1 MIEVTKNYKEETK
14 NAIVNAANIILG
26 KAEEL
31 SKDIDEFKVNGISIW
46 IILEPG
52 KEPQLDITKIYVP
65 L

>member
-46 IILEPG
+46 ISLEPG
-52 KEPQLDITKIYVP
+52 KEPQLDITKTYVP